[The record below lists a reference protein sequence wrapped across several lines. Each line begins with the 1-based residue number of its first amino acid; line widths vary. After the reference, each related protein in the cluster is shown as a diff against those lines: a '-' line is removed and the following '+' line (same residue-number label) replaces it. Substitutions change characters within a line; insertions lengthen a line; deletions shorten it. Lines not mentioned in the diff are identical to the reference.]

1 MYGEKQKVR
10 ALTKILRHAW
20 RQLTKRKDNER
31 QREDPLRVAM
41 MTMGSRF
48 FLAQSQLGERAPRA
62 SGLLPASPGFLGFH
76 GTAVK
81 SQAMSLKNHWRS
93 LH

>member
-48 FLAQSQLGERAPRA
+48 FWRKASWGKEHQERLGCYRPVQG
-62 SGLLPASPGFLGFH
+62 SLDF
-76 GTAVK
+76 TAL
-81 SQAMSLKNHWRS
+81 Q
-93 LH
+93 